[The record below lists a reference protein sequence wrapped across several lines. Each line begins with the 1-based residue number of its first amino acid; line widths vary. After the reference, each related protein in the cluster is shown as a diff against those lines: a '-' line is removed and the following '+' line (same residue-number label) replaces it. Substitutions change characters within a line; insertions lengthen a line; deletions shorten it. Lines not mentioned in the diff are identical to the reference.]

1 MLTFAD
7 AYELRPKPLEI
18 KYEIIKGSLSFCER
32 WLNQLGKDY
41 HVDVLQAFSD
51 MERPDEIVMI
61 LALISKTRK

>member
-7 AYELRPKPLEI
+7 AYKLRSKPLEI
-18 KYEIIKGSLSFCER
+18 KYKIIKGILSFCER

-51 MERPDEIVMI
+51 KVRNDDIVMI
-61 LALISKTRK
+61 LALIPKTRK